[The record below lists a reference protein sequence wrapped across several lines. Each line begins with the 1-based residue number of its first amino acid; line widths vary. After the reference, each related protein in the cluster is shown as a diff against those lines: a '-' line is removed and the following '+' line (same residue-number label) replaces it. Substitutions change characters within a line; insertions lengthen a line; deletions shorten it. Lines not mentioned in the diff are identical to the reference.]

1 MLAAFS
7 FVESERL
14 FAILRRRAKPSY
26 LDLGAMAITDV
37 ACGMRD
43 TFARPA
49 TCIVAVLASA
59 ESEGLSAVAQS
70 MLRFTLA
77 PWRSPVQYSGC
88 VQKIPVPVLL
98 LEVQLNQSDGYRST
112 STQRCAMH

>member
-88 VQKIPVPVLL
+88 VQKQNRQEGKRYLV
-98 LEVQLNQSDGYRST
+98 SDGL
-112 STQRCAMH
+112 HV